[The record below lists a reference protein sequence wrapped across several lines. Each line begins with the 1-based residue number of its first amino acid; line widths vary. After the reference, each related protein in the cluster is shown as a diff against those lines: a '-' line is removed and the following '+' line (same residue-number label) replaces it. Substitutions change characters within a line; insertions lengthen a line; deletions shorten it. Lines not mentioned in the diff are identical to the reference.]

1 MARSVRNEN
10 YLNIKCFFDLKKTAQ
25 YFAAAQQNANLS
37 PNNYIY
43 SKREPSMSE
52 IDLKT
57 FFLEQVRLFEN
68 FPADKVQEIVIKSRL
83 ATFEGN
89 EAILETG
96 DEGKFIGVVISGQAE
111 ISMTDN
117 TGTRSVISQLQA
129 GDVFGVMS
137 LLTGDRIVADVIAGT
152 RCFVLMIPQAVFST
166 DILSNPKA
174 LGYLSRLLAD
184 RTRAMSVDIV
194 TAQARAVARSSDP
207 YALTLN
213 SNIPGKLVVLNVGI
227 SQIHFGI
234 YDTHDLGSDI
244 HGIID
249 NTDQSLCH
257 VTVSVGPQSK
267 TMSCPPFPIGDL
279 FKVMK
284 EATQLLGD
292 TFIFEPRDVTA
303 FGHRVVHGGS
313 KFSSSV
319 VITPA
324 VIADIESLSIFAPL
338 HNPVNISGIRE
349 AMQQFPDVPH
359 VAVFD
364 TAFHQTLPPYAY
376 LYGLPYDL
384 YKQNGI
390 RRYGFHG
397 TSHRYV
403 SLKAAE
409 VLKRPLGELEIVSC
423 HLGIGASLCAI
434 DHGRSVDTTMGMTP
448 TDGLIMPSRSGSIDP
463 AVMIHLMENHH
474 MSPEALSNLINTES
488 GLKGISGISSDIH
501 EIEAAASEG
510 HHRALLAHKAFCYQ
524 VRKNI
529 GAYVAAMGGIDV
541 LAFTGDIGE
550 TSATVRSL
558 ACQGLGYMGIK
569 LDEEKNRNLGKVGSY
584 SVIST
589 DDSPVTILVITNDDE
604 RLVAWETLRAIERNQ
619 LLQDAKGEDD
629 APIPIEISAHHVH
642 LSQTDVEKLFGPG
655 HQLTPE
661 HELSQPGQFACAE
674 KVHLVGPKGR
684 IANVR
689 VLGPTRKETQVEIAM
704 TEQFKVGIQPPIR
717 QSGDLVNT
725 PGITLEGPYGT
736 STIER
741 GVICAQRHIHMTPED
756 ALRFRVRD
764 NYVVR
769 VRIEGERELIYGDVV
784 VRVNPGFRLAMHID
798 TDEGNAANIRT
809 GMIGYIEEIQQRH

>member
-1 MARSVRNEN
+1 
-10 YLNIKCFFDLKKTAQ
+10 
-25 YFAAAQQNANLS
+25 
-37 PNNYIY
+37 
-43 SKREPSMSE
+43 MSE
-52 IDLKT
+52 IDLKQ
-57 FFLEQVRLFEN
+57 FFLEQVRLFES
-68 FPADKVQEIVIKSRL
+68 FPADKVEEIVIKSRL
-83 ATFEGN
+83 ATYEGN

-96 DEGKFIGVVISGQAE
+96 DEGEFIGIMISGHAE
-111 ISMTDN
+111 ISLTDK
-117 TGTRSVISQLQA
+117 TGSRTVISQLET

-137 LLTGDRIVADVIAGT
+137 LLTGDPIGADVIAGN
-152 RCFVLMIPQAVFST
+152 RCFVLMIPQDVFNT
-166 DILSNPKA
+166 YILTNPKA
-174 LGYLSRLLAD
+174 VGYLTRILAE
-184 RTRAMSVDIV
+184 RMRALSADPL
-194 TAQARAVARSSDP
+194 AGQARAASRAEESN
-207 YALTLN
+207 ALSLSTN
-213 SNIPGKLVVLNVGI
+213 TPGKVVVLNVGI

-234 YDTHDLGSDI
+234 YDTQDSGADV

-249 NTDQSLCH
+249 HADQQLPH
-257 VTVSVGPQSK
+257 ITVMVGPRQK
-267 TMSCPPFPIGDL
+267 TLALDA
-279 FKVMK
+279 FKLSDIFSVMQ
-284 EATQLLGD
+284 EATAQLGEAF
-292 TFIFEPRDVTA
+292 TFHPEDVTA
-303 FGHRVVHGGS
+303 IGHRVVHGGNR
-313 KFSSSV
+313 FSNSV

-324 VIADIESLSIFAPL
+324 VIADIEELAIFAPL
-338 HNPVNISGIRE
+338 HNPANVAGIRV
-349 AMQQFPDVPH
+349 AQKQFPGVPQ

-384 YKQNGI
+384 YKQHGI

-409 VLKRPLGELEIVSC
+409 VMKRPLGELEIVSC

-463 AVMIHLMENHH
+463 AVMLHLIEQHKMT
-474 MSPEALSNLINTES
+474 PEQLSTVINTES

-501 EIEAAASEG
+501 DIEAAAAEG

-550 TSATVRSL
+550 TSAAVRSL

-569 LDEEKNRNLGKVGSY
+569 LDEEKNRNLTRLS
-584 SVIST
+584 SHAVISA
-589 DDSPVTILVITNDDE
+589 DDSPVAILVIANDDE
-604 RLVAWETLRAIERNQ
+604 RLIAWETLRSIERNE
-619 LLQDAKGEDD
+619 LLVAMKEDEAE
-629 APIPIEISAHHVH
+629 APIPVEISAHHVH
-642 LSQTDVEKLFGPG
+642 LSQADVDKLFGPG

-717 QSGDLVNT
+717 ESGDLAGT
-725 PGITLEGPYGT
+725 PGMTLEGPYG
-736 STIER
+736 SAVIER

-764 NYVVR
+764 KYIVR
-769 VRIEGERELIYGDVV
+769 VRIEGERELIFGDVV
-784 VRVNPGFRLAMHID
+784 VRVNPAYRLAMHID

-809 GMIGYIEEIQQRH
+809 GMLGYIEEIQSRR

>member
-1 MARSVRNEN
+1 
-10 YLNIKCFFDLKKTAQ
+10 
-25 YFAAAQQNANLS
+25 
-37 PNNYIY
+37 
-43 SKREPSMSE
+43 MSE
-52 IDLKT
+52 IDLKR
-57 FFLEQVRLFEN
+57 FFLENVRLFES
-68 FPADKVQEIVIKSRL
+68 FSADKVEEIVIKSRL
-83 ATFEGN
+83 ATYEGN

-96 DEGKFIGVVISGQAE
+96 DEGRSIGVVISGHAE
-111 ISMTDN
+111 ISMSDN
-117 TGTRSVISQLQA
+117 TGTRNVITQLES

-137 LLTGDRIVADVIAGT
+137 LLTGDRIIADVIAGN
-152 RCFVLMIPQAVFST
+152 RCFVLMIPQEVFNTHILTNAKAV
-166 DILSNPKA
+166 
-174 LGYLSRLLAD
+174 GYLSRLLAE
-184 RTRAMSVDIV
+184 RTRAMSVDLV
-194 TAQARAVARSSDP
+194 TAQAHATAKSEDP
-207 YALTLN
+207 YALSLN
-213 SNIPGKLVVLNVGI
+213 TNIPGKVVVINVGL

-234 YDTHDLGSDI
+234 YDTHDSGADV

-249 NTDQSLCH
+249 NSDEAIVR
-257 VTVSVGPQSK
+257 VTVMVGPQVK
-267 TMSCPPFPIGDL
+267 IVERPHFELGDL
-279 FKVMK
+279 FTVMQ
-284 EATQLLGD
+284 ESVALLGD
-292 TFIFEPRDVTA
+292 AFAFHPNDVNA
-303 FGHRVVHGGS
+303 IGHRVVHGGS

-324 VIADIESLSIFAPL
+324 VIADIEALSIFAPL
-338 HNPVNISGIRE
+338 HNPVNVEGIRV
-349 AMQQFPDVPH
+349 AMQQFPHIPH

-384 YKQNGI
+384 YKQDGI

-403 SLKAAE
+403 SLKSAE

-434 DHGRSVDTTMGMTP
+434 DHGRSVDTSMGMTP

-463 AVMIHLMENHH
+463 AVMIHLLQNHN
-474 MSPEALSNLINTES
+474 MSPEQLSNLINTES
-488 GLKGISGISSDIH
+488 GLKGISGISDDIH
-501 EIEAAASEG
+501 AIEEAANDG

-550 TSATVRSL
+550 TSAAVRSL

-569 LDEEKNRNLGKVGSY
+569 LDEEKNRNLTALTSHAI
-584 SVIST
+584 IST
-589 DDSPVTILVITNDDE
+589 DDSPVTILVVANDDE
-604 RLVAWETLRAIERNQ
+604 RLVAWETLRAIERNEIFSSMKK
-619 LLQDAKGEDD
+619 DEAD
-629 APIPIEISAHHVH
+629 APIPVEISAHHVH
-642 LSQTDVEKLFGPG
+642 LSQADVEKLFGPG

-717 QSGDLVNT
+717 QSGDLANT
-725 PGITLEGPYGT
+725 PGITLEGPYGA
-736 STIER
+736 SSIER

-756 ALRFRVRD
+756 AIRLRVRD

-769 VRIEGERELIYGDVV
+769 VRVEGERELIFGDVV
-784 VRVNPGFRLAMHID
+784 VRVNPAFRLAMHID
-798 TDEGNAANIRT
+798 TDEANAGNIHN
-809 GMIGYIEEIQQRH
+809 GMQGYIDEIQSRR

>member
-1 MARSVRNEN
+1 
-10 YLNIKCFFDLKKTAQ
+10 
-25 YFAAAQQNANLS
+25 
-37 PNNYIY
+37 
-43 SKREPSMSE
+43 MSE
-52 IDLKT
+52 IDLKR
-57 FFLEQVRLFEN
+57 FFLEQVRLFES
-68 FPADKVQEIVIKSRL
+68 FPADKVEEIVIKSQL
-83 ATFEGN
+83 ATYEGN

-96 DEGKFIGVVISGQAE
+96 DEGKTIGVMISGHAE

-117 TGTRSVISQLQA
+117 TGTRTVITQLEA
-129 GDVFGVMS
+129 GDIFGVMS
-137 LLTGDRIVADVIAGT
+137 LLTGDRIVADVIAGN
-152 RCFVLMIPQAVFST
+152 RCFVLMIPQDVFNAY
-166 DILSNPKA
+166 ILTNPKA
-174 LGYLSRLLAD
+174 VGYLSRLLAE
-184 RTRAMSVDIV
+184 RTRAMSIDLG
-194 TAQARAVARSSDP
+194 TAKAQADSKASDP
-207 YALTLN
+207 YSLSLTT
-213 SNIPGKLVVLNVGI
+213 NIRGKVVALNVGV

-234 YDTHDLGSDI
+234 YDTHDIGADV

-249 NTDQSLCH
+249 NSSSDLSRI
-257 VTVSVGPQSK
+257 TVMVGPQSRQ
-267 TMSCPPFPIGDL
+267 MECPPFPLADL
-279 FKVMK
+279 FKVMT
-284 EATQLLGD
+284 EATRLLGEAF
-292 TFIFEPRDVTA
+292 TFHPADVTA
-303 FGHRVVHGGS
+303 IGHRVVHGGS
-313 KFSSSV
+313 KFASSI

-324 VIADIESLSIFAPL
+324 VIADIESLSLFAPL
-338 HNPVNISGIRE
+338 HNPVNVEGIRE
-349 AMQQFPDVPH
+349 AMKQFPGVPH

-384 YKQNGI
+384 YKQDGI

-409 VLKRPLGELEIVSC
+409 VLKRPLGELEIISC

-463 AVMIHLMENHH
+463 AVMMHLLQHH
-474 MSPEALSNLINTES
+474 DMTPEQLSTMINTES

-501 EIEAAASEG
+501 DIEEAAAEG

-569 LDEEKNRNLGKVGSY
+569 LDEEKNRNLGRINGHA
-584 SVIST
+584 VISAE
-589 DDSPVTILVITNDDE
+589 DSPVTILVVENDDE

-619 LLQDAKGEDD
+619 LLLEAKAEEDL
-629 APIPIEISAHHVH
+629 PIPVEISAHHVH
-642 LSQTDVEKLFGPG
+642 LAQADVEALFGPG
-655 HQLTPE
+655 HQLTPM
-661 HELSQPGQFACAE
+661 HELSQPGQFACE
-674 KVHLVGPKGR
+674 EQVHLVGPKGR
-684 IANVR
+684 IAKVR

-704 TEQFKVGIQPPIR
+704 TEQFKLGVQPPIR
-717 QSGDLVNT
+717 QSGDLAGT
-725 PGITLEGPYGT
+725 PGVTLEGPYGS

-741 GVICAQRHIHMTPED
+741 GVICAQRHIHMSPED

-769 VRIEGERELIYGDVV
+769 VRVEGERELIFGDVV
-784 VRVNPGFRLAMHID
+784 VRVNPAFRLAMHID
-798 TDEGNAANIRT
+798 TDEGNAANVRT
-809 GMIGYIEEIQQRH
+809 GMLGYIEEIQSRH

>member
-1 MARSVRNEN
+1 
-10 YLNIKCFFDLKKTAQ
+10 
-25 YFAAAQQNANLS
+25 
-37 PNNYIY
+37 
-43 SKREPSMSE
+43 MSE
-52 IDLKT
+52 IDLKR

-68 FPADKVQEIVIKSRL
+68 FSADKVEEIVIKSRL
-83 ATFEGN
+83 ATYEGN

-96 DEGKFIGVVISGQAE
+96 DEGRFIGVVISGHAE

-117 TGTRSVISQLQA
+117 TGTRNVISQLES

-137 LLTGDRIVADVIAGT
+137 LLTGDRIIADVIAGN
-152 RCFVLMIPQAVFST
+152 RCFVLMIPQEVFNTHILTNAKAV
-166 DILSNPKA
+166 
-174 LGYLSRLLAD
+174 GYLSRLLAD
-184 RTRAMSVDIV
+184 RTRAMSVDLV
-194 TAQARAVARSSDP
+194 TAQAHAVTKSNDP
-207 YALTLN
+207 YALSLTTN
-213 SNIPGKLVVLNVGI
+213 THGKVIVINVGL
-227 SQIHFGI
+227 SQIHFGV
-234 YDTHDLGSDI
+234 YDTHDLGSDV

-249 NTDQSLCH
+249 NEDEASARI
-257 VTVSVGPQSK
+257 TVMVGPQVK
-267 TMSCPPFPIGDL
+267 IIERPRFPLADL
-279 FKVMK
+279 FKVMQ
-284 EATQLLGD
+284 ESTQLLGEA
-292 TFIFEPRDVTA
+292 FAFQLRDVNA
-303 FGHRVVHGGS
+303 VGHRVVHGGS

-324 VIADIESLSIFAPL
+324 VIADIEALSVFAPL
-338 HNPVNISGIRE
+338 HNPVNVEGIRE
-349 AMQQFPDVPH
+349 AMKQFPDIPH

-384 YKQNGI
+384 YKKDGI

-403 SLKAAE
+403 SLKSAE

-434 DHGRSVDTTMGMTP
+434 DHGRSVDTSMGMTP

-463 AVMIHLMENHH
+463 AVMIHLLQNHN
-474 MSPEALSNLINTES
+474 MSPEQLSTLINTES

-501 EIEAAASEG
+501 DIEEAANDG

-569 LDEEKNRNLGKVGSY
+569 LDEEKNRNLTTLTSHAI
-584 SVIST
+584 IST
-589 DDSPVTILVITNDDE
+589 DDSPVTILVVANDDE

-619 LLQDAKGEDD
+619 LLVSMKEDE
-629 APIPIEISAHHVH
+629 AELPIPVEISAHHVH
-642 LSQTDVEKLFGPG
+642 LSQSDVEKLFGPG

-689 VLGPTRKETQVEIAM
+689 VQGPTRKETQVEIAM

-717 QSGDLVNT
+717 QSGDLTNT

-736 STIER
+736 SVIDR

-769 VRIEGERELIYGDVV
+769 VRLEGERELIFGDVV
-784 VRVNPGFRLAMHID
+784 VRVNPAFRLAMHID

-809 GMIGYIEEIQQRH
+809 GMLGYIEEIQSRR

>member
-1 MARSVRNEN
+1 MSEV
-10 YLNIKCFFDLKKTAQ
+10 DLKQ
-25 YFAAAQQNANLS
+25 
-37 PNNYIY
+37 
-43 SKREPSMSE
+43 
-52 IDLKT
+52 
-57 FFLEQVRLFEN
+57 FFLEQVRLFEH
-68 FPADKVQEIVIKSRL
+68 FPADKVEEIIIKSRL
-83 ATFEGN
+83 ATYEGN

-96 DEGKFIGVVISGQAE
+96 DEGKFIGVVISGHAE

-117 TGTRSVISQLQA
+117 TGTRTVISQLES

-137 LLTGDRIVADVIAGT
+137 LLTGDRIVADVIAGN
-152 RCFVLMIPQAVFST
+152 RCFVLMIPQDVFNSH
-166 DILSNPKA
+166 ILTNPKA
-174 LGYLSRLLAD
+174 VGYLSRLLAD

-194 TAQARAVARSSDP
+194 TAQARAVTSADDP
-207 YALTLN
+207 YALSLHTGA
-213 SNIPGKLVVLNVGI
+213 PGKVVVLNVGL

-234 YDTHDLGSDI
+234 YDTHESGADI

-249 NTDQSLCH
+249 NADKQTAR
-257 VTVSVGPQSK
+257 VTVMVGPQQKVLERPAFKLSE
-267 TMSCPPFPIGDL
+267 L
-279 FKVMK
+279 FSVIA
-284 EATQLLGD
+284 EATAQLGEA
-292 TFIFEPRDVTA
+292 FAFHPEDVTA
-303 FGHRVVHGGS
+303 VGHRVVHGGN
-313 KFSSSV
+313 KFHSAA
-319 VITPA
+319 VITPG
-324 VIADIESLSIFAPL
+324 VIADIEALSDFAPL
-338 HNPVNISGIRE
+338 HNPVNVAGIRV
-349 AMQQFPDVPH
+349 AMKQFPGVPH

-364 TAFHQTLPPYAY
+364 TAFHQTLAPYAY

-384 YKQNGI
+384 YKQHGI

-409 VLKRPLGELEIVSC
+409 VVKRPLGELEIVSC

-463 AVMIHLMENHH
+463 AVMIHLLEKHE
-474 MSPEALSNLINTES
+474 MSPEQLSTLVNTES

-501 EIEAAASEG
+501 DIEKAANDG

-550 TSATVRSL
+550 TSAAVRSL

-569 LDEEKNRNLGKVGSY
+569 LDEEKNRNLTAIDGYAIVSA
-584 SVIST
+584 
-589 DDSPVTILVITNDDE
+589 DDSPVTILVVANDDE

-619 LLQDAKGEDD
+619 LLLEAKADEPP
-629 APIPIEISAHHVH
+629 AIPVEISAHHVH
-642 LSQTDVEKLFGPG
+642 LSQADVEALFGPG
-655 HQLTPE
+655 HQLTPM
-661 HELSQPGQFACAE
+661 HELSQPGQYACEE

-704 TEQFKVGIQPPIR
+704 TEQFKLGVQPPIR
-717 QSGDLVNT
+717 QSGDLAGT
-725 PGITLEGPYGT
+725 PGLTLEGPYG
-736 STIER
+736 STVIER
-741 GVICAQRHIHMTPED
+741 GVICAQRHIHMSPED
-756 ALRFRVRD
+756 AMRFRVRD

-769 VRIEGERELIYGDVV
+769 VRIEGERELIFGDVV
-784 VRVNPGFRLAMHID
+784 VRVNPNFRLAMHID
-798 TDEGNAANIRT
+798 TDEGNAGNICT
-809 GMIGYIEEIQQRH
+809 GHLGYIEEIQNRA